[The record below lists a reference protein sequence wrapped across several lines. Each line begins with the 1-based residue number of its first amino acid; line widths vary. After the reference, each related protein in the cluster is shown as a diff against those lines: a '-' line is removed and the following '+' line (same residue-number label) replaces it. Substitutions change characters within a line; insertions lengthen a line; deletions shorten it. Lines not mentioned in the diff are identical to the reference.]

1 MSFRSFAAAAV
12 LALFATACQ
21 SNRPAVCADTQAI
34 VDAMAAKYPEI
45 VRLTVHTTPAGAKE
59 SIAVASTLPAKRGK
73 ASDVEDLNAM
83 RRGETI
89 VIEEVGALDVT
100 VPICRKGALCTAAA
114 GVTLTMGPGADK
126 QKLTELGNAIGK
138 EIEGKMALMGK

>member
-21 SNRPAVCADTQAI
+21 SNPPAPCAETQAI
-34 VDAMAAKYPEI
+34 VDAIAAKYPEI
-45 VRLTVHTTPAGAKE
+45 DRLTVHTTPAGAEE

-73 ASDVEDLNAM
+73 VSDAEDLNAM

-89 VIEEVGALDVT
+89 VKDEVGALDVT

-114 GVTLTMGPGADK
+114 GVTLKMAPGADR

-138 EIEGKMALMGK
+138 EIEAKMALMGK